1 MKKCAW
7 ALSSESEEIYHD
19 QEWGVPVHDDRL
31 LFEFLILEGAQAG
44 LSWSTILN
52 KRAGFRKA
60 FDHFNADKMALY
72 DDEKIQL
79 LLNNPEIIRNKLK
92 VNAAISNARAF
103 LKIQL
108 KYGSFDTYIWQFV
121 EGKTIQNHWQ
131 QFNQVPVSTH
141 QSEQMSKSLKLNG
154 FKFVGATICYAYM
167 QAVGMVNDH
176 TVDCFRHQQIKDM
189 ASE

>member
-1 MKKCAW
+1 MKKCDW
-7 ALSSESEEIYHD
+7 ALSSESEENYHD

-52 KRAGFRKA
+52 KRAGYRKA
-60 FDHFNADKMALY
+60 FDNFNTEKMALY
-72 DDEKIQL
+72 DDEKIQQ

-92 VNAAISNARAF
+92 VNAAISNAEAF

-108 KYGSFDTYIWQFV
+108 KYGSFDSYIWQFV
-121 EGKTIQNHWQ
+121 EGKSMQNHWQ

-141 QSEQMSKSLKLNG
+141 ESEQMSKSLKQHG
-154 FKFVGATICYAYM
+154 FKFVGETICYAYM
-167 QAVGMVNDH
+167 QAVGIVNDH

-189 ASE
+189 AGE